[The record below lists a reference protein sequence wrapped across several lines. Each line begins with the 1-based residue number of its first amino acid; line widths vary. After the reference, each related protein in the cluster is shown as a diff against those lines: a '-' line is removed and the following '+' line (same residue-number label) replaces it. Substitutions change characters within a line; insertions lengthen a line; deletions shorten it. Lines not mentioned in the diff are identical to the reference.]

1 MQKSIGDSSV
11 RGFGPAAAKSAA
23 LSSVS
28 WQPASARK
36 PAVVFDSAGAAA
48 LPSKK
53 FAPS

>member
-1 MQKSIGDSSV
+1 MQKTIGVSSV
-11 RGFGPAAAKSAA
+11 RGFGAPAAKSAA

-28 WQPASARK
+28 WQPASARD
-36 PAVVFDSAGAAA
+36 AEVAFVSAGAGA